1 MVDESSSCLE
11 MDTESMDAIMDSF
24 PSISEDRPV
33 VTPAGRERAAFLVT
47 RRDDLRDMV
56 VLSRSSTYL
65 AEIRDL
71 GCHRHCFV
79 QSVTM

>member
-1 MVDESSSCLE
+1 
-11 MDTESMDAIMDSF
+11 MDAIMDSF

-33 VTPAGRERAAFLVT
+33 VTPAGRERAAFLGT

-65 AEIRDL
+65 AEISAAIVIVL
-71 GCHRHCFV
+71 SNLSLCNTPI
-79 QSVTM
+79 VTDR